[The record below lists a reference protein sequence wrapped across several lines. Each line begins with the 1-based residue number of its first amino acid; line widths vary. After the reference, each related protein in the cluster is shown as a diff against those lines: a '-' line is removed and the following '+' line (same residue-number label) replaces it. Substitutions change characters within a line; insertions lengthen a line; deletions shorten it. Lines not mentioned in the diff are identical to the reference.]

1 MLRQHILTFLLV
13 LVSATLFSQETIN
26 TMFYNLLEY
35 PSASPANR
43 RTILQNILED
53 YSPDIFMVC
62 ELESND
68 GSNDILD
75 FSLNGN
81 INSYSAAPFV
91 INQSGD
97 GELQQNLFY
106 RSSKFDLIEQNIIT
120 TTVRDINHYVLRL
133 QTVDM
138 ENNPIDIN
146 IFVAHL
152 KSSDGS
158 ANEALR
164 LDMITEFTDYLTT
177 LPANSNVIFSG
188 DLNLYESDEDG
199 YQELLDPTNAIVI
212 KDPIDTPG
220 DWNNNESFTA
230 IHTQST
236 RVSSGGFG
244 AGAGGGLDDRF
255 DFILLSENML
265 SNPNLQ
271 YVNDTYKSYGNNGNC
286 YNLDIND
293 TSCTG
298 EFSQTTRSRLYN
310 MSDHLPVV
318 LTLQTDQTFVL
329 ANETYTPQISW
340 YLEKTLVTDNISLS
354 VSSEIVNNQNIEISN
369 TLGQTIANRTL
380 STNSSQTINVSGLPS
395 GIYFIN
401 SKDSNLPTLKF
412 IKR

>member
-106 RSSKFDLIEQNIIT
+106 RTSRFNLIEQNIIT

-152 KSSDGS
+152 KSSDGN

-164 LDMITEFTDYLTT
+164 LDMITEFTDYLAT

-255 DFILLSENML
+255 DFILLSENMF

-271 YVNDTYKSYGNNGNC
+271 YIDNTYKSYGNNGNC

-340 YLEKTLVTDNISLS
+340 YLEKTLVTDNITLS